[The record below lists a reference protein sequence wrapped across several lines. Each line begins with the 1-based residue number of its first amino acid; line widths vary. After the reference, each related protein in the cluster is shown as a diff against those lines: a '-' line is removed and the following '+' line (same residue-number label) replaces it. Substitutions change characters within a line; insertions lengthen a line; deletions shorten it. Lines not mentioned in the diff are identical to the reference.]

1 MNRRFIA
8 VAAGL
13 GASIAIA
20 SAQSFTVATFADPS
34 GTAANPVF
42 TFTPSSGGQPTGTT
56 GTLSGGWTAA
66 GLNLQ
71 TPGIA
76 APDFANAKFALTN
89 TQGGGLAINN
99 GVAGAGQIVF
109 TTSANAAI
117 MTINFQ
123 SATYSPFGLGGATL
137 LGNGV
142 TFSGP
147 QVPSGL
153 TNGSFAFSFANQTV
167 GSNLLT
173 MTASFT
179 SSAAPESGTM
189 AALGLGAV
197 ALIRRRRNR
206 K

>member
-1 MNRRFIA
+1 MNRRFVA
-8 VAAGL
+8 VVAGL

-34 GTAANPVF
+34 GSSANPVF
-42 TFTPSSGGQPTGTT
+42 TFTPTGGGQPTGNT
-56 GTLSGGWTAA
+56 GVLSGGWTST

-71 TPGIA
+71 TPGIP
-76 APDFANAKFALTN
+76 APDFVNAKFVLTN
-89 TQGGGLAINN
+89 SQGGGLSITN

-117 MTINFQ
+117 MTVSFQ
-123 SATYSPFGLGGATL
+123 SASYSPFGLGGATL

-173 MTASFT
+173 MTSSFT
-179 SSAAPESGTM
+179 SSAAPEPGTI
-189 AALGLGAV
+189 AALGIGAA